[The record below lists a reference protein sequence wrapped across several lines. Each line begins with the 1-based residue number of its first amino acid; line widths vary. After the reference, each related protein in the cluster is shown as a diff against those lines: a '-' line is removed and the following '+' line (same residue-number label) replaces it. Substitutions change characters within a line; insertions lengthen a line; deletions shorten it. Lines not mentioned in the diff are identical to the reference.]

1 MLTTINLKNFP
12 IDQESLD
19 KQPYMIDIKPNGDC
33 LFGSILRGLLGL
45 QYTDGYIP
53 CGENIK
59 NASEFYSNRYDPTYI
74 LDDENNSLIYNEF
87 HITASNNF
95 RHYIYDSILNF
106 IKKADDESF
115 NNLFND
121 VTMSSLEHDGFAL
134 KLTSNFPIRSQL
146 LEYYTRFRSSH
157 DYGGATELK
166 FISFIYNVNIYIYL
180 VNSKTIDTE
189 PKSAVVNSDKYILIH
204 YEQNVHYNFINGPS
218 FFEKKGHIKNEE
230 GLSIKQIFD
239 SNLKTT
245 IRDPVLLNSTL
256 QSTRK
261 KVCFCAASTVLSPP
275 QVEWLPT
282 IKPKLDFTNVLK
294 SVETKRKPSLDE
306 LINNY
311 KKVISKFTDNE
322 QELIIKKIK
331 ELKLEGKI
339 KDNIKNVVEIDQL
352 ELHGKFTE
360 LNMEIVS
367 LSKVVNEYLVN
378 IENRKKLIDRNS
390 DNFKIL
396 NIKMEIIGIFLEN
409 IQNFKHIFSDGAIQS
424 INILYKLQDGINKR
438 KNNSSSNGGI
448 LIRDFLQFP
457 NI

>member
-19 KQPYMIDIKPNGDC
+19 KQPYMIKIQPDGDC

-59 NASEFYSNRYDPTYI
+59 NAREFYSNRKEPTEI
-74 LDDENNSLIYNEF
+74 LGEKSLIDNEF
-87 HITASNNF
+87 HITASKNF

-106 IKKADDESF
+106 IEKADDVSLYD
-115 NNLFND
+115 LFNE
-121 VTMSSLEHDGFAL
+121 TTILSLENDGFVL
-134 KLTSNFPIRSQL
+134 KLNSNFLIRPQL
-146 LEYYTRFRSSH
+146 LEYYTRFRNSS

-166 FISFIYNVNIYIYL
+166 FISFIYNVNIYRYVI
-180 VNSKTIDTE
+180 NSKTIDRQ
-189 PKSAVVNSDKYILIH
+189 PMSAVVNSDKYILIH
-204 YEQNVHYNFINGPS
+204 HQQGVHYNFIDGPL
-218 FFEKKGHIKNEE
+218 FFDKEGYIENEN

-239 SNLKTT
+239 SNLNTT
-245 IRDPVLLNSTL
+245 RRNLEELNSPL
-256 QSTRK
+256 QSTRE
-261 KVCFCAASTVLSPP
+261 KVCSYAASINLPSPP
-275 QVEWLPT
+275 VEWSPR
-282 IKPKLDFTNVLK
+282 IIPKLDFTNVLK
-294 SVETKRKPSLDE
+294 SIEAERKTSLDE

-311 KKVISKFTDNE
+311 NKVISKFTENE
-322 QELIIKKIK
+322 QKLIIEKIK
-331 ELKLEGKI
+331 DAKLNGKI

-360 LNMEIVS
+360 LNMEIDS
-367 LSKVVNEYLVN
+367 LSNVVNEYLIN
-378 IENRKKLIDRNS
+378 IENRKKVVDEES
-390 DNFKIL
+390 DNFR
-396 NIKMEIIGIFLEN
+396 IINNEKAIISKFIEN
-409 IQNFKHIFSDGAIQS
+409 IQNIKHIFSNGTTLS

-438 KNNSSSNGGI
+438 ISNSPSNEGA

>member
-1 MLTTINLKNFP
+1 MTEAINLKNFP

-19 KQPYMIDIKPNGDC
+19 KKPYMINIQPNGDC

-45 QYTDGYIP
+45 QYTDGYNP
-53 CGENIK
+53 CNGENIK
-59 NASEFYSNRYDPTYI
+59 KASDFYSVGYEPTDILGVDSLIDNRY
-74 LDDENNSLIYNEF
+74 
-87 HITASNNF
+87 HITASKKF

-106 IKKADDESF
+106 IKNADDESL
-115 NNLFND
+115 NDLFND
-121 VTMSSLEHDGFAL
+121 VTISSLENDGFVL
-134 KLTSNFPIRSQL
+134 KLNSNALIRPQL
-146 LEYYTRFRSSH
+146 LKYYTRFRDSS
-157 DYGGATELK
+157 DYGGAIELK
-166 FISFIYNVNIYIYL
+166 FISFIYNVNIYRYV

-189 PKSAVVNSDKYILIH
+189 PRSAVVNSDKYILIH
-204 YEQNVHYNFINGPS
+204 HDQGIHYNFIDGPF
-218 FFEKKGHIKNEE
+218 FFEKKGHIENEN

-239 SNLKTT
+239 SNLEFTT
-245 IRDPVLLNSTL
+245 SNSVQLNSPL
-256 QSTRK
+256 QSTRE
-261 KVCFCAASTVLSPP
+261 KVCSNAASTVLSSTP
-275 QVEWLPT
+275 VDWSPT
-282 IKPKLDFTNVLK
+282 IIPKLDFTNVLK

-339 KDNIKNVVEIDQL
+339 KDNIKNLVEIDQL

-367 LSKVVNEYLVN
+367 LSKVVNEYLIN
-378 IENRKKLIDRNS
+378 IENRKKVVDEKS
-390 DNFKIL
+390 DNFKII
-396 NIKMEIIGIFLEN
+396 NNEKAIISKFIEN
-409 IQNFKHIFSDGAIQS
+409 IQNIKHIFGNGATQS

-438 KNNSSSNGGI
+438 ISNFPSNEGI